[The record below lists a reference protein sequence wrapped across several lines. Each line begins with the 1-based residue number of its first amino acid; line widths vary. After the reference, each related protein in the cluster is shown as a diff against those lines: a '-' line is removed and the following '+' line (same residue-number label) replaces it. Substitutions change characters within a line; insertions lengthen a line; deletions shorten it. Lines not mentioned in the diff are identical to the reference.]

1 MKTREESSPDDN
13 EKHKCE
19 GARKCCGISPL
30 IEGLMVH
37 KPQNTFH
44 IQSLLEKESRC
55 FENVAIVDSVENHDY
70 FARLLQALGNFF
82 LSS

>member
-1 MKTREESSPDDN
+1 MKPREESSLDDN

-30 IEGLMVH
+30 SEGLMVH
-37 KPQNTFH
+37 QPQNTFH
-44 IQSLLEKESRC
+44 VQSLLEKENRC